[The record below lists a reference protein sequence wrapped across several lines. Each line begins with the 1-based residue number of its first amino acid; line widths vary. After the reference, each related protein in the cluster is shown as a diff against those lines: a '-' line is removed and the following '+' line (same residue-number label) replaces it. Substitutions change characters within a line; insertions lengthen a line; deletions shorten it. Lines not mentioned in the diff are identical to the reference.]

1 MGQALGSN
9 NTLKELSVNADLDLN
24 TAINP
29 VSARCLEAFY
39 DGLKENR
46 SIEEL
51 SMDIFPS
58 KYVPM
63 FDLGYFIRNNS
74 NLKDLNLSSE
84 EQLTGEQCL
93 TISNALK
100 GASLRKFNM
109 HKCKFMDSQSFE
121 QVMISCP
128 NVKALVLRCQTSS
141 ESAALASLL
150 QDPKATLSELHLY
163 DVSNDGMPIITTSL
177 RRNTTVKKIYFWL
190 NFDGDLDTFAPLLCD
205 ASTLES
211 IRSSNHV
218 LEEINTPNCQLPQY
232 VEQCLMMNRLED
244 KDEVIQKKIEQ
255 LYQVP

>member
-1 MGQALGSN
+1 MGQALWSN
-9 NTLKELSVNADLDLN
+9 DTLKELSVNADLDLN

-93 TISNALK
+93 VITNALN
-100 GASLRKFNM
+100 GASLRNIDTS
-109 HKCKFMDSQSFE
+109 KCKVMDRQSSK
-121 QVMISCP
+121 QDISSYF
-128 NVKALVLRCQTSS
+128 NVKHLTLGAKHEVL
-141 ESAALASLL
+141 
-150 QDPKATLSELHLY
+150 
-163 DVSNDGMPIITTSL
+163 
-177 RRNTTVKKIYFWL
+177 
-190 NFDGDLDTFAPLLCD
+190 
-205 ASTLES
+205 
-211 IRSSNHV
+211 
-218 LEEINTPNCQLPQY
+218 
-232 VEQCLMMNRLED
+232 
-244 KDEVIQKKIEQ
+244 
-255 LYQVP
+255 